1 MNLFFYV
8 CLYFP
13 LPTRGESCTFPF
25 TRLFPACVLRSRGC
39 DPKIDFGT
47 SSRRDVAIP
56 RIHVED
62 RGDRSGERALVKK
75 RLKGWKMIDE
85 FMFFFFVFFFE
96 EQHSLEFVNF
106 QVQHLVLHIYSF
118 AGNYHNLLGDFNK
131 RKLRIII

>member
-8 CLYFP
+8 CLYFS
-13 LPTRGESCTFPF
+13 LPTRGESCTFHF

-75 RLKGWKMIDE
+75 RLKEWKMIE
-85 FMFFFFVFFFE
+85 FMFFLLLFFFE
-96 EQHSLEFVNF
+96 AQHSLEFVNF

-118 AGNYHNLLGDFNK
+118 AGNYHNLLGDFK
-131 RKLRIII
+131 KSKLRIII